1 MNRQQLVWLFLSLSG
16 SSAHMIP
23 GINWRN
29 LIYLISLSP
38 VLYLISYFSGLSFY
52 WNQSSLRSYWD
63 RSHLDLYLSSL
74 NFSLG
79 FYWDQGKPSCGG
91 GGSSLTSSLPSL
103 GPQVRGQS
111 RRQEGAKG
119 FTPKSIP
126 LGQKSG
132 IFHREKQGN
141 TYTIST
147 HFPCFLQNWSNCKTV
162 LYLRPSNHSLSSSGY
177 CSHAV
182 SHGKTRC
189 VFFKSRG
196 SNLSQFFRIQFKGVR
211 LELLAP
217 ICKREK
223 KRPASSFYRRHPSL
237 SRWGCRQ
244 TLH

>member
-1 MNRQQLVWLFLSLSG
+1 MNRQQLVWLFLSLWLLCTYD
-16 SSAHMIP
+16 P
-23 GINWRN
+23 RDR
-29 LIYLISLSP
+29 LEKPDLLYLF
-38 VLYLISYFSGLSFY
+38 VLYLISYFTGLSFY

-74 NFSLG
+74 DLSLG
-79 FYWDQGKPSCGG
+79 FYWDQGKPSWGG

-103 GPQVRGQS
+103 EPQVQGQS

-141 TYTIST
+141 TYAIFT

-162 LYLRPSNHSLSSSGY
+162 LYLRDPLTSHRSLSSSGY

-189 VFFKSRG
+189 VFFKSQG

-211 LELLAP
+211 LKLLAP

-223 KRPASSFYRRHPSL
+223 KWPAPPFYRRHPSL
-237 SRWGCRQ
+237 SRWGRRQ